1 MSILYNIEMG
11 RCPNGS
17 RKNKKSGAC
26 VRKNVSRKRCPNG
39 SRKNKS
45 GNCSR
50 KVSRT
55 KKFSVFA

>member
-1 MSILYNIEMG
+1 MG

>member
-1 MSILYNIEMG
+1 M

-17 RKNKKSGAC
+17 RKNKKSGSC
-26 VRKNVSRKRCPNG
+26 VRNRVSRKRCPNG

-50 KVSRT
+50 KVRIT